1 MNMEP
6 DKNTGTKRK
15 GVLPGLLL
23 TAFFGAV
30 ALIAVWRIAASLI
43 DERKSLD
50 FWEELQNSVVIMEE
64 TGPPDDVRPSS
75 GPDRQG
81 QPTGTPEPVEPLD
94 DPSVPAAIDFDALY
108 EMNRDVVAWIY
119 APDTEINYAV
129 AQARDNSYYLR
140 RLLNRKGAV
149 CGTIFA
155 DCRCSGDFTDRN
167 TIVYGHKMDNGTMF
181 AALAGYLD
189 QAYYE
194 AHPVMYI
201 YVPGQRYRLELIAG
215 YTTDVYDAVYYLP
228 VSQEERDRLLAQA
241 VEKSTFRSGVT
252 AGEEDRLVTLS
263 TCSYDFNNARY
274 VVIGRLVES

>member
-1 MNMEP
+1 MEP
-6 DKNTGTKRK
+6 DKNTGAKRR

-23 TAFFGAV
+23 TALFGAV
-30 ALIAVWRIAASLI
+30 ALIAAWRIAANLI
-43 DERKSLD
+43 DERRSLD
-50 FWEELQNSVVIMEE
+50 FWEELQNSAVIMDE
-64 TGPPDDVRPSS
+64 TGPPGDVRPSP
-75 GPDRQG
+75 GPARQE
-81 QPTGTPEPVEPLD
+81 QPTETPEPEEPLD
-94 DPSVPAAIDFDALY
+94 DPSVPAAIDFDALQAKSGT
-108 EMNRDVVAWIY
+108 VVAWIF
-119 APDTEINYAV
+119 APDTVINYPV
-129 AQARDNSYYLR
+129 VQSKNNSYYLR
-140 RLLNRKGAV
+140 RLLNGTGAV

-181 AALAGYLD
+181 AALASYLD

-194 AHPVMYI
+194 AHPVMYL

-228 VSQEERDRLLAQA
+228 VSQEERDRVLTQA
-241 VEKSTFRSGVT
+241 VERSTFRSGVT

-274 VVIGRLVES
+274 VVIGRLVEA